1 MQFTIKEVGIV
12 EINSMGSLVKAHY
25 DEVAKNKSVMILK
38 PDMDK
43 YQTLEKAGKLLSLA
57 AFVNDKIVGY
67 SVNIVDNHIHYADLT
82 FCIND
87 VLFVDPV
94 YRNGRCGLMLIKQTE
109 QMAKARNAGLILW
122 HAKSGTALD
131 MIMPKIG
138 YSIQEII
145 YSKVIP

>member
-1 MQFTIKEVGIV
+1 MQLNIKEVGID
-12 EINSMGSLVKAHY
+12 EINARGDLLKAHY
-25 DEVAKNKSVMILK
+25 DEVAKNKTVMILK

-43 YQTLEKAGKLLSLA
+43 YHTLEKAGKLLSIA
-57 AFVNDKIVGY
+57 AFVDDKIVGY
-67 SVNIVDNHIHYADLT
+67 SVNIIDNHIHYADLI

-109 QMAKARNAGLILW
+109 QMAKAKKASLILW

-138 YSIQEII
+138 YSVQEII